1 MLDKGGE
8 LWVRSRDVERKL
20 EEALKAVVEWIE
32 KNPTDGPM
40 RYGLA
45 ALLAVMER
53 FPEAEAELERAECLG
68 VDGSVLRRWIA
79 GKKGTTQ
86 ATEETT

>member
-1 MLDKGGE
+1 M
-8 LWVRSRDVERKL
+8 RSGDVERKL
-20 EEALKAVVEWIE
+20 EEALKTLMEWLE

-45 ALLAVMER
+45 ALLAVMGR

-79 GKKGTTQ
+79 GKKGSPQ
-86 ATEETT
+86 ATDETT

>member
-1 MLDKGGE
+1 M
-8 LWVRSRDVERKL
+8 RSGDVERKL
-20 EEALKAVVEWIE
+20 EEALGALMEWLE
-32 KNPTDGPM
+32 RNPIDGPM

-53 FPEAEAELERAECLG
+53 FPEAEAHLGRAECLG

-79 GKKGTTQ
+79 GMKRSPQ
-86 ATEETT
+86 ATDEIT